1 MNASVRIRLSAL
13 MFLQY
18 FAWGTWYVT
27 LGTYLS
33 KIGFN
38 GLNIGDVFSA
48 SAWAALFSPIFVGMI
63 ADRYFSAQK
72 ILSILYFCSSVAL
85 FWTSTQTAPSAF
97 FSSLLVTMACY
108 MPTISLSN
116 AVCFHQ
122 MSNPSVMFPKIRLLG
137 TIGWIVA
144 GILVGTLGIELTLY
158 PMWIGVITLALLG
171 IYSLFLPE
179 TPPRM
184 KYKVVRLK
192 DVFGFDAL
200 GLFSDRSFLV
210 FAIGSM
216 LLTIPLAFYYNF
228 ANLFLNEVGLVNP
241 AGTMTLGQMSEI
253 IFMLLMP
260 LFFRIFSIKSMLM
273 IGMLAWVV
281 RYFLFAHGELWML
294 YAGIILHGICYDF
307 FFLTGQIYI
316 DRRVGKNLRSS
327 AQGLMAL
334 LTYGI
339 GMLGGAKVSGY
350 VVNYFQ
356 IGVGH
361 NWMMIW
367 LFPAFMALFVLSL
380 FALLFKE
387 SHNG

>member
-1 MNASVRIRLSAL
+1 MNTNIRIRLSAL

-33 KIGFN
+33 TIGFN
-38 GLNIGDVFSA
+38 GLDIGDVFSA

-72 ILSILYFCSSVAL
+72 LLSLLYICSGFGL
-85 FWTSTQTAPSAF
+85 FWTSTQTEPIDF
-97 FSSLLVTMACY
+97 FSSLFVTMACY

-122 MSNPSVMFPKIRLLG
+122 MSNPSILFPKIRLLG

-144 GILVGTLGIELTLY
+144 GILVGTMDIETTVY
-158 PMWIGVITLALLG
+158 PMWIGVAAFVFLAG
-171 IYSLFLPE
+171 YAIFLPE

-184 KYKVVRLK
+184 RGKEVKLK
-192 DVFGFDAL
+192 DVWGLDAI

-210 FAIGSM
+210 FAVGSM

-228 ANLFLNEVGLVNP
+228 ANLFLNEVGVLNP

-260 LFFRIFSIKSMLM
+260 VFFRIFSIKSMLI
-273 IGMLAWVV
+273 IGMLAWVA
-281 RYFLFAHGELWML
+281 RYFLFAYGDLWML
-294 YAGIILHGICYDF
+294 YGGILLHGICYDF

-316 DRRVGKNLRSS
+316 DRRVGKKLRSS
-327 AQGLMAL
+327 AQGLIAL

-339 GMLGGAKVSGY
+339 GMLFGAKISGY
-350 VVNYFQ
+350 AVNYFEVS
-356 IGVGH
+356 GGH

-367 LFPAFMALFVLSL
+367 LWPAFMALFVLLL
-380 FALLFKE
+380 FAILFKE
-387 SHNG
+387 KLKD

>member
-33 KIGFN
+33 EIGFD

-63 ADRYFSAQK
+63 ADRYFSAQN

-85 FWTSTQTAPSAF
+85 FWTSTQTVPSAF

-108 MPTISLSN
+108 MPTIPLSN

-122 MSNPSVMFPKIRLLG
+122 MSNPSLLFPKIRLLG

-144 GILVGTLGIELTLY
+144 GILVGTLGIEFTVY
-158 PMWIGVITLALLG
+158 PMWIGVITLVLLG

-184 KYKVVRLK
+184 KNKVVRLK

-200 GLFSDRSFLV
+200 RFFSDRSFLV

-216 LLTIPLAFYYNF
+216 LLTVPLAFYYNF

-260 LFFRIFSIKSMLM
+260 LFFRVFSIKSMLM

-281 RYFLFAHGELWML
+281 RYFLFANGELWML

-316 DRRVGKNLRSS
+316 DGRVGKNLRSS
-327 AQGLMAL
+327 AQGLMTL

-356 IGVGH
+356 IDGGH

-367 LFPAFMALFVLSL
+367 LCPAFMALSVLSL

-387 SHNG
+387 RHNV